1 MDDAFLAS
9 LDTLRERCG
18 FPLIVS
24 SGYRCPEYNER
35 VSETGSDGPH
45 THGVAVDFAVSRL
58 QAYTLL
64 RAALDM
70 GFKGIGVKQKGERGA
85 RFIHLDMMV
94 DLRPNV
100 WSY

>member
-1 MDDAFLAS
+1 MEDDFLI
-9 LDTLRERCG
+9 LCDELRGRCG

-24 SGYRCPEYNER
+24 SGYRCPEYNAR

-45 THGVAVDFAVSRL
+45 THGVAVDFYVTGL
-58 QAYTLL
+58 QAYVLL
-64 RAALDM
+64 REAMAM
-70 GFKGIGVKQKGERGA
+70 GFKGIGVKQTGERGA